1 MEFVLLSLAGKR
13 TSLPITLAGLDNCSS
28 LITELILAAL
38 YFSDLAV
45 AVTKPELT
53 SVDLFLSPAL
63 LSFAVIL
70 SGLEIHLDF
79 VVLDNLFH
87 SSAE

>member
-63 LSFAVIL
+63 LYFSAIFL
-70 SGLEIHLDF
+70 GLESNLDF
-79 VVLDNLFH
+79 VAMDNFLH
-87 SSAE
+87 SSGE